1 MLLILRQKTF
11 IKLGRTK
18 NTKLCCPLC
27 DKLCLI
33 FLFGFPVHWSF
44 LLLEVRA
51 KKWRVQ
57 ETSWLKKERKKEKQI
72 SQKNKNKNKPKP
84 VVKI

>member
-57 ETSWLKKERKKEKQI
+57 ETSWLKKRKKKRKTDFPEKQK
-72 SQKNKNKNKPKP
+72 QKQTKTGG
-84 VVKI
+84 